1 MTADKKFQQFLDALE
16 NLAANNGTTAE
27 KLWRGAVAGERGA
40 AAIVSKVA
48 SDIGVTA
55 KFLQDMTGGA
65 GGPFAKSDYQFK
77 REMAENRR
85 DRRLA
90 REMRMDAAG
99 NWGNIDEQIM
109 SQLEKKGLVER
120 VPQYDIAPGDV
131 DVEGNPI
138 KVTDEELEKILM
150 GKRKDKYPS
159 GIFSLD
165 PEYITYGTG
174 REKDKVTIATNR
186 ARLAARGEVD
196 YDPSIL
202 LRGDGANWDARVGN
216 DLVSPVPV
224 RTSSLE
230 IGPVEP
236 GQYFPRVSKLTE
248 DDWQIAYVRAR
259 QSGLSDVAAAKY
271 AQYISGETDPLAYGK
286 TWDPGEQTQHRRML
300 SEQQI
305 MEDRLY
311 ALNAPMNRQDKDNPK
326 MDLRDR
332 PVNYVQSNLTGM
344 PVHQESW
351 YHRGDPIQPEPAPAT
366 QTTVESKSPE
376 MLTSKG
382 FQEVARQRGRKAMR
396 WGPGHTA
403 GSLLGLLAAT
413 YGLSELYDYS

>member
-1 MTADKKFQQFLDALE
+1 MTANKKFRQFQDALQS
-16 NLAANNGTTAE
+16 LAESNGTTAE
-27 KLWRGAVAGERGA
+27 KIWRLAVAGERGA
-40 AAIVSKVA
+40 ATIVSKVA
-48 SDIGVTA
+48 SDVGVTA

-90 REMRMDAAG
+90 RQMRMDAAG
-99 NWGNIDEQIM
+99 NWGNMDEQIM

-120 VPQYDIAPGDV
+120 VPRYDIAPGDV

-138 KVTDEELEKILM
+138 KVTDEDLEKILM
-150 GKRKDKYPS
+150 GKRKEKYPS
-159 GIFSLD
+159 GIFKLD

-186 ARLAARGEVD
+186 ARLAARGDVD

-230 IGPVEP
+230 IGPVEA

-271 AQYISGETDPLAYGK
+271 AQYISGETNPLAYGK

-311 ALNAPMNRQDKDNPK
+311 ALNAPMNRQDRDNPK

-366 QTTVESKSPE
+366 QTTVESQSPE

-382 FQEVARQRGRKAMR
+382 VQEVARQRGRKAMR